1 YNIDLS
7 MIPYLTS
14 FVRFERN
21 RQPQGSE
28 FTHGNSPL
36 FDAAQQELESCY
48 RFCFQSLLVDLAQY
62 HTLCETY
69 DFLGVDGLGSQTID
83 HVFVDLR
90 AWKTDYELEY
100 KRYRAINGD
109 KTLARDAAFRL
120 FFLILA
126 GELGD
131 EANDS
136 AKAYNAVLFIV
147 PHPGTFKYRTRTILR
162 ADEGFD

>member
-1 YNIDLS
+1 
-7 MIPYLTS
+7 MIPYLAS

-28 FTHGNSPL
+28 FTHGDSPL
-36 FDAAQQELESCY
+36 FDAALQELESCY
-48 RFCFQSLLVDLAQY
+48 GFCFRSLPVDLAQY

-69 DFLGVDGLGSQTID
+69 DFLGD
-83 HVFVDLR
+83 HVFVDLQ
-90 AWKTDYELEY
+90 ACKTDYELEY

-147 PHPGTFKYRTRTILR
+147 PHPGTLKYRTRTILR